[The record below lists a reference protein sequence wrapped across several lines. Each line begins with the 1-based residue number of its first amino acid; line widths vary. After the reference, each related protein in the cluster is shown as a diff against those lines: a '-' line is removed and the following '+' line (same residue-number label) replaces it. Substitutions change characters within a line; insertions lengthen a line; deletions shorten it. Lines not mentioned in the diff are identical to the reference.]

1 MKFSKIVAIAVMT
14 VALSS
19 SVVAEESNAYLGF
32 KIGSLSG
39 DKTFIGKA
47 DDNSMGAPV
56 YNVYDGVDLMG
67 LEFAV
72 LINEK
77 DSYLSWG
84 AGVELMLNEQSFLD
98 GGLLGADI
106 KLGGYYEELNVYGMI
121 GYGLQSL
128 SSYTVAFGHMYGV
141 GISYNLLESLAL
153 KAEYKIYNFETGDD
167 EELAS
172 SQKYEISGATVGI
185 SYRF

>member
-1 MKFSKIVAIAVMT
+1 VKFSKFAIIAVMIAT
-14 VALSS
+14 LSS
-19 SVVAEESNAYLGF
+19 SVMAEESNAYIGF
-32 KIGSLSG
+32 KIGSLSS

-47 DDNSMGAPV
+47 DDNSVGTPV
-56 YNVYDGVDLMG
+56 YNIYDGVDLMG

-77 DSYLSWG
+77 DSYFSWG
-84 AGVELMLNEQSFLD
+84 AGVELMLNDQSFLD

-141 GISYNLLESLAL
+141 GISYNVLENLAL

-172 SQKYEISGATVGI
+172 SQKYEISGASIGI